1 MNNFSLWNLSRGASL
16 VDVLYKGGELGANV
30 AKGDLPGGYKAID
43 YVENLSNAYPTYLVL
58 EHKFNS
64 THSLLTIDF
73 QLPNY
78 TSRKIAGCKA
88 DGTRGKGFDLS
99 LGGYYF
105 GDYYSADLFPTPI
118 KDVFHHV
125 EIGKQALYV
134 KGELKAEFSKQVDN
148 TSPNDLAIGVCY
160 GSGST
165 LSIVNGYHRIGK
177 VKLEYDNEVL
187 YDLIPC
193 INPDG
198 IAGFYDK
205 VNKVFRRSESGS
217 DWTAGYFA
225 SPTLIE

>member
-43 YVENLSNAYPTYLVL
+43 YVENVSNAYDTWLIL
-58 EHKFNS
+58 DHKFNS
-64 THSLLTIDF
+64 VRSKLTISYQCVSYSGRYVF
-73 QLPNY
+73 GNGASNQSAIL
-78 TSRKIAGCKA
+78 
-88 DGTRGKGFDLS
+88 LS
-99 LGGYYF
+99 NSGYYF
-105 GDYYSADLFPTPI
+105 KTYLSANTLPELKGLLTGI
-118 KDVFHHV
+118 HKV
-125 EIGKQALYV
+125 EIGRN
-134 KGELKAEFSKQVDN
+134 ELKVDDSTIMTFSTTEQV
-148 TSPNDLAIGVCY
+148 SPNNLVIGTGCSSAGVPN
-160 GSGST
+160 T
-165 LSIVNGYHRIGK
+165 NKAMNRIGK
-177 VKLEYDNEVL
+177 VKLEYDSETL